1 MNYLRS
7 KPATP
12 DGTHFSK
19 LINLWAW
26 DTYLRRMAMDG
37 EWGDSIALWGLIN
50 MLQLQLPVAIVS
62 SLAETGLK
70 VIYPADCQN
79 EAHAK
84 RLEI

>member
-1 MNYLRS
+1 
-7 KPATP
+7 
-12 DGTHFSK
+12 
-19 LINLWAW
+19 
-26 DTYLRRMAMDG
+26 MAMDG